1 MNTKQDQP
9 SVVIGTMRC
18 SGSFNGLMVLGRDAD
33 EGREF
38 VKGAIAQGFTTFDT
52 SPVYARGRAEED
64 LGAHLPGD
72 ASVWTKVGIDTT
84 TPLPTLDYSLEGMA
98 KSLQGSLKRLGRDH
112 VEVAFVHNPEPRR
125 VSDIDFAGFARHCSR
140 TGQADLVGVSVLL
153 PDVSLPQI
161 AGRLPAGSVVM
172 CEADQLDP
180 QDTNVTRLLA
190 DYRLVIRSLFSGGS
204 RLRAVPPERRA
215 EEIVARIS
223 EIHEIYRPEAVVIG
237 PRTKEQL
244 DDYEAGPAWL
254 TSAARHSAPG
264 RSHVTR

>member
-1 MNTKQDQP
+1 MNTMQDQP
-9 SVVIGTMRC
+9 SVVVGTMRC

-38 VKGAIAQGFTTFDT
+38 VEGATARGFTTFDT

-64 LGAHLPGD
+64 LGAHLPAD

-84 TPLPTLDYSLEGMA
+84 TPLPTLDYGLEGMA
-98 KSLQGSLKRLGRDH
+98 KSLEGSLKRLGRDH

-125 VSDIDFAGFARHCSR
+125 VSDIDFAGFAGHCSR

-153 PDVSLPQI
+153 PDVSLLQI

-180 QDTNVTRLLA
+180 QDANVRHLLA

-204 RLRAVPPERRA
+204 RLREVTAERRA
-215 EEIVARIS
+215 QTIAARIA

-237 PRTKEQL
+237 ARTGEQL
-244 DDYEAGPAWL
+244 ADYAAGPAWL
-254 TSAARHSAPG
+254 ASAARHSAPG
-264 RSHVTR
+264 RSHAAR